1 MMLVFRY
8 RELIRNLVLKDLK
21 LKYRDSALGFL
32 WSLANPLLLIVVYA
46 IVFTHMLRVEIA
58 NFPYF
63 LLVGILPWNFFSQS
77 LMMCTGSIVDN
88 GGLIRKVWL
97 PAEVFPLSTVLFNLV
112 QFLLALVVL
121 MPVAAFIFRIS
132 FSWTLIVFFPLLLL
146 HAVFTL
152 GLGYI
157 ISTLTVF
164 YRDMRHFIEIFL
176 MLLFW
181 LTPIVYDIQGIPGPM
196 RRFILAN
203 PLAFFI
209 SGYQEIFYYQRIPAA
224 FHFLVLTLLTLTAF
238 GLGYWCFCRY
248 KARFP
253 EEV

>member
-1 MMLVFRY
+1 MILVFRY

-32 WSLANPLLLIVVYA
+32 WSLANPLLLILVYA
-46 IVFTHMLRVEIA
+46 TVFTHMLRAEIV

-97 PAEVFPLSTVLFNLV
+97 PAEVFPLSTVFFNLV

-121 MPVAAFIFRIS
+121 VPLAAFIFGIS
-132 FSWTLIVFFPLLLL
+132 FSWSLIAFFPLMFL

-152 GLGYI
+152 GLGCI

-164 YRDMRHFIEIFL
+164 YRDMRHFIEIFM

-181 LTPIVYDIQGIPGPM
+181 LTPIVYDIQSISGSM
-196 RRFILAN
+196 RKFILAN
-203 PLAFFI
+203 PMAYFI
-209 SGYQEIFYYQRIPAA
+209 IGYQEIFYYQKIPAA
-224 FHFLVLTLLTLTAF
+224 SHLLVLALFTLIAF
-238 GLGYWCFCRY
+238 GLGTWCFSSN